1 MANLNFEANNNPIEG
16 KSHVILR
23 TNPLLSSNVK
33 LVVDS
38 NDDIYLDSIN
48 ANRALSDKRYK
59 KFSLNRDGH
68 YAYDIASFFANT
80 PYDTVYDVYRK
91 DSDLSVYREYNK
103 QYEEQYNYGAR
114 LNGSKHFDENIK
126 FMAPL
131 WINEKLP
138 EYFVIYRIEEPVSE
152 VNLTDDLLGINARIM
167 KMLSNATLIKSFD
180 LRKGTSIGDYLDRF
194 TNDPN
199 RPQAPLTV
207 SFEKDEKTSWNGI
220 DLRKGGFTSKGEY
233 IYKDFVLEDRSE
245 IMNNEFITNGFK
257 RNQMISANL
266 INMEFMFEDFDNA
279 YEVNR
284 YIGLYV
290 NAHEEGTFK
299 SSRYDGRVL
308 HIDQNTVESN
318 FDLTG
323 TTLTASDMLP
333 NTELADP
340 TLNWV
345 KSGNSFAHIKNIYNS
360 VTPYKLNVSAFNI
373 NNKQYVKKDDTLTV
387 TNFLSDVKDFIEL
400 EIIDTPAIANQ
411 YIIGART
418 ELLQGDFAR
427 FTIVAD
433 PGLPAGEASDHKF
446 SNLGSFAEVAKAM
459 KSAILNIDDLQL
471 EVEVINNKILITNYK
486 TGNRTYSLVFGEYKT
501 NNSCMNIRGVLDNT
515 DQILKLP
522 SFVYS
527 GTSGASGSS
536 VPGFNIYSGVGGSS
550 AGAGILVDS
559 TEVGDINTST
569 YLKSGEKFIKI
580 IEILEDP
587 KFNGYYR
594 VCLNNKLNISRIT
607 DINLPLYI
615 ENKISFGKFEALDF
629 HDFDYNF
636 YSEANS
642 KLGELQYEIDYDIL
656 GVDNNQVGNL
666 SGDYSKLQGVKTGVT
681 KTDSGNTYIT
691 NEYDRLQENYN
702 TALALESKVIPTINK
717 WKYFEGHNAKELPYM
732 LTMSE
737 AFGKTNFSP
746 NIDTTGRNISDM
758 THEWFY
764 LYKHPVYDGIANE
777 ADPFEKA
784 KLQAGLVKTLSSYLQ
799 PESSINLNASQLLD
813 VTNNYFD
820 RLFVYDGYDIT
831 GTGFAP
837 AIPTTKYVTLR
848 GGSQAAPA
856 EALFRGL
863 KVKLYERKE
872 SLEANPRNLF
882 TSTTFN
888 GYRFSAVLNYNNNQ
902 ADNNVEIK
910 AIKNDKFK
918 FVCLYIEL
926 NTTEESITSL
936 NRELL
941 YKLNDIFKIDPVDGP
956 VPADTQINGYIN
968 FNITQDADSKY
979 AEGIGVNAKLSRDI
993 QLNVN
998 GGYNNLIFTYSGID
1012 WVLPVI
1018 EVNDNT
1024 IKVVT
1029 SNYKINDV
1037 NNTTQLNITGLTESD
1052 WANITFTYESGG
1064 ANLAKSLLT
1073 SISAKSL
1080 TDLLNNNDTEN
1091 VEYVTVSEDG
1101 SISNNTFIINV
1112 EDGNKLHKFS
1122 KLKPVA
1128 DPNKPSS
1135 YKISAGKVGYIVVER
1150 NDVYRAE
1157 LIRMSGNYT
1166 PLSRPVVM
1174 FTDLYSEYKTT
1185 QLEDDGDI
1193 NTIPDPRE
1201 QRIYNRYNRMGIAF
1215 MSYIDRGQY
1224 KFGLIEDLFYHKV
1237 NPEKADGILKLSNS
1251 TSSQPKYPLIDE
1263 VAISKRDINVFRS
1276 SWEDEY
1282 YVKNG
1287 SSETNKNV
1295 YGTLSPYEESAFLA
1309 STLNLPKSQYQITA
1323 YSDISYINS
1332 LSELTALESAG
1343 NFLGAV
1349 LQFEDASKIYMS
1361 VNVDNLLVDLLEAD
1375 NAGFSIKKFVNAS
1388 ESYGDK
1394 STLKDDI
1401 RKYIEVNL
1409 LKLLNVEDIKLFV
1422 KDDNSIAT
1430 SELLSASNFNEIIDS
1445 GFKESNDFRIEY
1457 NNTNPLKLKVIYNKR
1472 TGFRHKLYLYI
1483 KIRS

>member
-38 NDDIYLDSIN
+38 NDEIYLDSIN

-59 KFSLNRDGH
+59 KFSLNRNGH

-91 DSDLSVYREYNK
+91 DSDISVYREYNK

-114 LNGSKHFDENIK
+114 LNGSKHFDENIR

-131 WINEKLP
+131 WLDEKLP

-152 VNLTDDLLGINARIM
+152 INLTDDLSGINDRIM
-167 KMLSNATLIKSFD
+167 KMLSNATLVKSFD
-180 LRKGTSIGDYLDRF
+180 LRKGSPIGDYLNTF
-194 TNDPN
+194 VNDPN
-199 RPQAPLTV
+199 RPKAPLTV

-220 DLRKGGFTSKGEY
+220 DLRKGGFVSKGEY
-233 IYKDFVLEDRSE
+233 IYRDFVLEDRSE

-299 SSRYDGRVL
+299 SVRYDGNVL
-308 HIDQNTVESN
+308 HINESTVETN
-318 FDLTG
+318 FNLTG
-323 TTLTASDMLP
+323 TSLVATDMLP
-333 NTELADP
+333 NIELADP

-345 KSGNSFAHIKNIYNS
+345 KSGNSFAHIKNIYDGVQS
-360 VTPYKLNVSAFNI
+360 PYKLNVSAFNI
-373 NNKQYVKKDDTLTV
+373 DNSKYVKKDDTLTV
-387 TNFLSDVKDFIEL
+387 TNFLSDVKDFIEI
-400 EIIDTPAIANQ
+400 EVIDTPDIANQ
-411 YIIGART
+411 YIIGITT
-418 ELLQGDFAR
+418 ELLQGNFVKYV
-427 FTIVAD
+427 IVAD
-433 PGLPAGEASDHKF
+433 PGLPAGEASAHKF
-446 SNLGSFAEVAKAM
+446 SNQGTFSEIAKAM
-459 KSAILNIDDLQL
+459 RSAFLNIDDLQL
-471 EVEVINNKILITNYK
+471 NIDVIGNAILVTSYK
-486 TGNRTYSLVFGEYKT
+486 TGNRTYGFAFGEYKD
-501 NNSCMNIRGVLDNT
+501 NNNCLSIRGILDNV
-515 DQILKLP
+515 DKKLKLD
-522 SFVYS
+522 SYLYSTFTLYS
-527 GTSGASGSS
+527 G
-536 VPGFNIYSGVGGSS
+536 IGGSN
-550 AGAGILVDS
+550 AGSGILVDA
-559 TEVGDINTST
+559 TEVGDINTDT
-569 YLKSGEKFIKI
+569 YLKSGEKFIRI

-587 KFNGYYR
+587 NFNGYYR
-594 VCLNNKLNISRIT
+594 VCLNDKLNVSNIT
-607 DINLPLYI
+607 DINLSLYVD
-615 ENKISFGKFEALDF
+615 NKISFGKFEALDF

-642 KLGELQYEIDYDIL
+642 KMGELQYEIDYDIL
-656 GVDNNQVGNL
+656 GVESTQIGTI
-666 SGDYSKLQGVKTGVT
+666 SGDYAKLQGVKNAVTQTSSGV
-681 KTDSGNTYIT
+681 SYVN

-702 TALALESKVIPTINK
+702 TALALESRVIPTINK
-717 WKYFEGHNAKELPYM
+717 WKYFEGVNAKELPYM

-746 NIDTTGRNISDM
+746 DVDVTGRSISDM

-777 ADPFEKA
+777 TDPLKKA
-784 KLQAGLVKTLSSYLQ
+784 QLQADLAKTLSSYLQ
-799 PESSINLNASQLLD
+799 PEETINLEASHLLD

-820 RLFVYDGYDIT
+820 RLFVYDGYDVT
-831 GTGFAP
+831 GMGFAP
-837 AIPTTKYVTLR
+837 AVPTAKYVTLR
-848 GGSQAAPA
+848 GGSQEAPA

-882 TSTTFN
+882 TSTSFN

-902 ADNNVEIK
+902 ADNNIEIK

-926 NTTEESITSL
+926 NTTEASITSL

-968 FNITQDADSKY
+968 FNIQQDADGKY
-979 AEGIGVNAKLSRDI
+979 AEGIGVDAKLARDI
-993 QLNVN
+993 QLNSS
-998 GGYNNLIFTYSGID
+998 GGYNNLIFTYNGTD

-1024 IKVVT
+1024 IKVAT
-1029 SNYKINDV
+1029 SNYKIDDV
-1037 NNTTQLNITGLTESD
+1037 NNTTQLNITGLSESD
-1052 WANITFTYESGG
+1052 WSNITFTYQGGG

-1073 SISAKSL
+1073 SVSAKNL
-1080 TDLLNNNDTEN
+1080 VDLLNNNDTKN
-1091 VEYVTVSEDG
+1091 VEYITVSEDG
-1101 SISNNTFIINV
+1101 TISNNTFIINV
-1112 EDGNKLHKFS
+1112 EDGNKLYRFS

-1128 DPNKPSS
+1128 DPNKPDS

-1150 NDVYRAE
+1150 TDMYRAGFV
-1157 LIRMSGNYT
+1157 RMSGHYT
-1166 PLSRPVVM
+1166 PLTRPVVM

-1185 QLEDDGDI
+1185 QLEDDGDVL
-1193 NTIPDPRE
+1193 TIPDPRE
-1201 QRIYNRYNRMGIAF
+1201 QLIYNRYNRMGIAF

-1251 TSSQPKYPLIDE
+1251 TSSQPLYPLIDE
-1263 VAISKRDINVFRS
+1263 IAIAKRDINVFRS
-1276 SWEDEY
+1276 SWEDQY

-1287 SSETNKNV
+1287 SSQTNKNV

-1309 STLNLPKSQYQITA
+1309 STLNLPKSQYEITA
-1323 YSDISYINS
+1323 YPDIAEMNS
-1332 LSELTALESAG
+1332 LTQLTSVESIG
-1343 NFLGAV
+1343 NYTGDILK
-1349 LQFEDASKIYMS
+1349 FEDADKIYMS
-1361 VNVDNLLVDLLEAD
+1361 INVDNLLVDLLEAD
-1375 NAGFSIKKFVNAS
+1375 NAGISIQRFVQAS

-1394 STLKDDI
+1394 TTLKDDI

-1409 LKLLNVEDIKLFV
+1409 LKLLNIVDVKLFT
-1422 KDDNSIAT
+1422 KDDSSIKI
-1430 SELLSASNFNEIIDS
+1430 SEVLSATNLNEIADT

-1457 NNTNPLKLKVIYNKR
+1457 NNTNPLKLRLIYNKR
-1472 TGFRHKLYLYI
+1472 TGFRHKLYVYI